1 MGVHQLSQA
10 EARQIA
16 IRREA
21 GVLTVF
27 AIHQDTPFDKRVEE
41 AVDAEIDDL
50 ARWLDVELR
59 FAAA

>member
-1 MGVHQLSQA
+1 MLS
-10 EARQIA
+10 
-16 IRREA
+16 
-21 GVLTVF
+21 VF